1 MEDADNESAEE
12 EEQDGL
18 RRLCVCVAFVAFVL
32 SVQSAAPCTILGAL
46 TTLSFVNEGNESY
59 THRVKAIQ
67 REASGISRRV

>member
-18 RRLCVCVAFVAFVL
+18 RRLCACVAFVAFV
-32 SVQSAAPCTILGAL
+32 QSTAPCTILEAL
-46 TTLSFVNEGNESY
+46 ITLSFVNEGNESY
-59 THRVKAIQ
+59 THRVEAIQ